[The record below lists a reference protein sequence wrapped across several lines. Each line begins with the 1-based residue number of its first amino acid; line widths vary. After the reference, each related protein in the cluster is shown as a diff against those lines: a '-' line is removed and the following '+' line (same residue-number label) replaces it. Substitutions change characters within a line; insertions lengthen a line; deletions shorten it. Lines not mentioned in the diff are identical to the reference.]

1 MTDEIKVT
9 TLSLVQDTEDGL
21 TLWYWEDLV
30 NLKRSQPFLTEDEAE
45 IAMASGKVLL
55 ANIVVFND
63 SPTPRKDLH

>member
-1 MTDEIKVT
+1 MTDQIQVT

-45 IAMASGKVLL
+45 MAMASGKVLM
-55 ANIVVFND
+55 ADIVVFND

>member
-1 MTDEIKVT
+1 MTDQLQVT
-9 TLSLVQDTEDGL
+9 TLSLVQETEDGL

-45 IAMASGKVLL
+45 MAMANGKVLL
-55 ANIVVFND
+55 ADIVVFND

>member
-45 IAMASGKVLL
+45 MAMANGNVLL
-55 ANIVVFND
+55 ADVVVFND
-63 SPTPRKDLH
+63 SPTPRQDLH